1 MLADFFTKALEG
13 QKFHLF
19 KNVLM
24 GYSNISTLSEN
35 VSSIKERVERPVIKG
50 NIIEDTVQE
59 SMSYAD
65 VTIVN
70 GRTTAMKEGQSSSLM
85 VGGKNE

>member
-1 MLADFFTKALEG
+1 MTF
-13 QKFHLF
+13 
-19 KNVLM
+19 
-24 GYSNISTLSEN
+24 
-35 VSSIKERVERPVIKG
+35 VEIPVIKG

-59 SMSYAD
+59 PMSYAD